1 MEDPGGGISPKR
13 GPCGGS
19 GLKPDADSRNHSY
32 IRSQPATKMDFIVLT
47 AHGVTCKQV
56 AMSMTTSSWLLQPLL
71 QRSSQGVFRR
81 DSLPPTAV
89 SVVASVT
96 LFFILALVCVALRLW
111 SIRLKMKR
119 LTLALSDYAILFA
132 SALAA
137 GYLSLSWLVSE
148 RGGLGRP
155 AADLTLS
162 EQKLARKAF
171 IVAWFIQ
178 GWANS
183 FVRLSILAFFRQ
195 IFPGRRFRTV
205 VTIVQIAVIA
215 YLIAITIGFAA
226 ICQPFHRNF
235 DITPEQVE
243 YCGNQS
249 LQFLLSAIFNL
260 ALDLI
265 IFTLPMPILWN
276 LQMNT
281 RRKVS
286 LIFVFGLGLFVC
298 FATAWR
304 IHQVVFV
311 STPSAQ
317 REFSASVVG
326 DALWSG
332 LEINLGIINA
342 CLPLMPP
349 ALQQISKA
357 VLPKALH
364 FSRCRSTKDSKSSPT
379 DEKRVSNTILDDN
392 QRWTRLHNPEED
404 DNDSIDRLGVNTWID
419 ARPMGNNPKDDN
431 LRLSFHLGVDD
442 WEEQH
447 DIQNRSNIYRI
458 SFAQV

>member
-1 MEDPGGGISPKR
+1 M
-13 GPCGGS
+13 
-19 GLKPDADSRNHSY
+19 
-32 IRSQPATKMDFIVLT
+32 
-47 AHGVTCKQV
+47 V
-56 AMSMTTSSWLLQPLL
+56 AMSTNPSSWLLQPLL
-71 QRSSQGVFRR
+71 QRSQGIVRR
-81 DSLPPTAV
+81 DRLPPTAI

-137 GYLSLSWLVSE
+137 GYLALSWLVSE
-148 RGGLGRP
+148 RGGLGRQ
-155 AADLTLS
+155 AAELTLS
-162 EQKLARKAF
+162 EQQLARKAF
-171 IVAWFIQ
+171 IVAWLIQ

-195 IFPGRRFRTV
+195 IFPGRRFHTV

-235 DITPEQVE
+235 DTTPEQVE
-243 YCGNQS
+243 YCGNQY

-276 LQMNT
+276 LQMHT
-281 RRKVS
+281 RRKIS

-311 STPSAQ
+311 SSPSAQ
-317 REFSASVVG
+317 RDFSASVVG

-349 ALQQISKA
+349 ALQQITKA
-357 VLPKALH
+357 ILPKALH
-364 FSRCRSTKDSKSSPT
+364 LSKCRSTNDSKSLPT
-379 DEKRVSNTILDDN
+379 DDKRVSNTILGDN
-392 QRWTRLHNPEED
+392 QKWTRLHNPEED
-404 DNDSIDRLGVNTWID
+404 DNDYIDRLGASTWMN
-419 ARPMGNNPKDDN
+419 ARPMENIPKDN
-431 LRLSFHLGVDD
+431 FRLSLGLGADD
-442 WEEQH
+442 WEDQ
-447 DIQNRSNIYRI
+447 RNIHKNC
-458 SFAQV
+458 SDTCTTPLTQV